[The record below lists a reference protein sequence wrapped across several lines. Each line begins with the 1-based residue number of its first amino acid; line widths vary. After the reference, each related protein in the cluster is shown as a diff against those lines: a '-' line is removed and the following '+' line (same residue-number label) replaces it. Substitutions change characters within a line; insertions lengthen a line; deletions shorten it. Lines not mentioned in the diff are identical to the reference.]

1 MTIFDWLNEITS
13 SKRSWDEFTNIDKE
27 TFNPYMVSRFIS
39 MKREYIDIVNIAQKY
54 VLPKRKLY
62 EFYCGLLPKSK
73 SFFRYVKSNKS
84 INQEQVNALSKYYMC
99 STREIIDILP
109 LLEEQEIERTFNET
123 QGYVNTKKTKKRKT
137 NSISNDTNTN
147 KKSTRGR
154 RKG

>member
-13 SKRSWDEFTNIDKE
+13 SKRSWDEFTDIDRE
-27 TFNPYMVSRFIS
+27 SFNPYMINRFIS
-39 MKREYIDIVNIAQKY
+39 MKREYVDIVNISQKY

-73 SFFRYVKSNKS
+73 SFFRYVKSNRS

-99 STREIIDILP
+99 STREIIDVLP

-123 QGYVNTKKTKKRKT
+123 QGYVATKKTKKKKDAP
-137 NSISNDTNTN
+137 SKQNTRTS
-147 KKSTRGR
+147 KR
-154 RKG
+154 

>member
-13 SKRSWDEFTNIDKE
+13 SKRSWNGFTDADKE
-27 TFNPYMVSRFIS
+27 SFNPYMVNRFIS
-39 MKREYIDIVNIAQKY
+39 MKREYIDIVNVAQKY

-73 SFFRYVKSNKS
+73 SFFRYVKSNRS

-99 STREIIDILP
+99 STREIIDVLP

-123 QGYVNTKKTKKRKT
+123 QGYVATKITKKKKDAPSKQNNRTSK
-137 NSISNDTNTN
+137 
-147 KKSTRGR
+147 R
-154 RKG
+154 

>member
-13 SKRSWDEFTNIDKE
+13 SKRSWDEFTDIDRE
-27 TFNPYMVSRFIS
+27 SFNPYMVSRFIS
-39 MKREYIDIVNIAQKY
+39 MKREYIDIVNITQKY

-99 STREIIDILP
+99 STREIIDVLP

-123 QGYVNTKKTKKRKT
+123 QGYVATKKTKK
-137 NSISNDTNTN
+137 
-147 KKSTRGR
+147 KKDAPSKQNNRTSKR
-154 RKG
+154 

>member
-13 SKRSWDEFTNIDKE
+13 SKRSWDEFTDADKE
-27 TFNPYMVSRFIS
+27 SFNPYMVNRFIS
-39 MKREYIDIVNIAQKY
+39 MKREYIDIVNVAQKY

-73 SFFRYVKSNKS
+73 SFFRYVKSNRS

-99 STREIIDILP
+99 STREIIDVLP

-123 QGYVNTKKTKKRKT
+123 QGYVATKKTKK
-137 NSISNDTNTN
+137 
-147 KKSTRGR
+147 KKDAPSKQNNRTSKR
-154 RKG
+154 

>member
-13 SKRSWDEFTNIDKE
+13 SKRSWDEFTDIDRE
-27 TFNPYMVSRFIS
+27 SFNPYMVSRFIS
-39 MKREYIDIVNIAQKY
+39 MKREYVDIVNIAQKY

-99 STREIIDILP
+99 STREIIDVLP

-123 QGYVNTKKTKKRKT
+123 QGYVATKKPKKTKK
-137 NSISNDTNTN
+137 
-147 KKSTRGR
+147 KKDAPSKQNNRTSKR
-154 RKG
+154 

>member
-13 SKRSWDEFTNIDKE
+13 SKRSWDDFTDVDRE
-27 TFNPYMVSRFIS
+27 SFNPYMISRFIS
-39 MKREYIDIVNIAQKY
+39 MKREYIDIVNITQKY

-73 SFFRYVKSNKS
+73 SFFRYVKSTKS

-99 STREIIDILP
+99 STREIIDVLP

-123 QGYVNTKKTKKRKT
+123 QGYVATKKTKK
-137 NSISNDTNTN
+137 
-147 KKSTRGR
+147 KKDAPSKQNNRTSKR
-154 RKG
+154 

>member
-13 SKRSWDEFTNIDKE
+13 SKRSWDEFTDVDRE
-27 TFNPYMVSRFIS
+27 SFNPYMISRFIS
-39 MKREYIDIVNIAQKY
+39 MKREYIDIVNITQKY

-99 STREIIDILP
+99 STREIIDVLP

-123 QGYVNTKKTKKRKT
+123 QGYVATKKTKK
-137 NSISNDTNTN
+137 
-147 KKSTRGR
+147 KKDAPSKQNNRTSKR
-154 RKG
+154 

>member
-13 SKRSWDEFTNIDKE
+13 SKRSWDEFTDIDRE
-27 TFNPYMVSRFIS
+27 SFNPYMVSRFIS
-39 MKREYIDIVNIAQKY
+39 MKREYVDIVNIAQKY

-99 STREIIDILP
+99 STREIIDVLP

-123 QGYVNTKKTKKRKT
+123 QGYVATKKTKKKK
-137 NSISNDTNTN
+137 DAPN
-147 KKSTRGR
+147 KQKNRTSKR
-154 RKG
+154 

>member
-13 SKRSWDEFTNIDKE
+13 SKRSWDEFTDADKE
-27 TFNPYMVSRFIS
+27 SFNPYMISRFIS
-39 MKREYIDIVNIAQKY
+39 MKREYIDIVNITQKY

-73 SFFRYVKSNKS
+73 SFFRYVKSTKS

-99 STREIIDILP
+99 STREIIDVLP

-123 QGYVNTKKTKKRKT
+123 QGYVATKKTKK
-137 NSISNDTNTN
+137 
-147 KKSTRGR
+147 KKDAPSKQNNRTSKR
-154 RKG
+154 

>member
-13 SKRSWDEFTNIDKE
+13 SKRSWDEFTDIDRE
-27 TFNPYMVSRFIS
+27 SFNPYMINRFIS
-39 MKREYIDIVNIAQKY
+39 MKREYVDIVNISQKY

-62 EFYCGLLPKSK
+62 EFYCGLLPISK

-99 STREIIDILP
+99 STREIIDVLP

-123 QGYVNTKKTKKRKT
+123 QGYVATKKTKK
-137 NSISNDTNTN
+137 
-147 KKSTRGR
+147 KKDAPSKQNNRTSKR
-154 RKG
+154 

>member
-13 SKRSWDEFTNIDKE
+13 SKSSWDEFTDIDRE
-27 TFNPYMVSRFIS
+27 SFNPYMINRFIS
-39 MKREYIDIVNIAQKY
+39 MKREYVDIVNISQKY

-99 STREIIDILP
+99 STREIIDVLP

-123 QGYVNTKKTKKRKT
+123 QGYVATKKTKK
-137 NSISNDTNTN
+137 
-147 KKSTRGR
+147 KKDAPSKQKNRTSKR
-154 RKG
+154 

>member
-13 SKRSWDEFTNIDKE
+13 SKRSWDEFTDIDRE
-27 TFNPYMVSRFIS
+27 SFNPYMINRFIS
-39 MKREYIDIVNIAQKY
+39 MKREYVDIVNISQKY

-73 SFFRYVKSNKS
+73 SFFRYVKSTKS

-99 STREIIDILP
+99 STREIIDVLP

-123 QGYVNTKKTKKRKT
+123 QGYVATKKTKK
-137 NSISNDTNTN
+137 
-147 KKSTRGR
+147 KKDAPSKQNNRTSKR
-154 RKG
+154 

>member
-13 SKRSWDEFTNIDKE
+13 SKRSWDEFTDVDRE
-27 TFNPYMVSRFIS
+27 SFNPYMISRFIS
-39 MKREYIDIVNIAQKY
+39 MKREYIDIVNITQKY

-73 SFFRYVKSNKS
+73 SFFRYVKSTKS

-99 STREIIDILP
+99 STREIIDVLP

-123 QGYVNTKKTKKRKT
+123 QGYVATKKTKK
-137 NSISNDTNTN
+137 
-147 KKSTRGR
+147 KKDAPSKQNNRTSKR
-154 RKG
+154 

>member
-13 SKRSWDEFTNIDKE
+13 SKRSWDEFTDIDRE
-27 TFNPYMVSRFIS
+27 SFNPYMVSRFIS
-39 MKREYIDIVNIAQKY
+39 MKREYVDIVNIAQKY

-99 STREIIDILP
+99 STREIIDVLL

-123 QGYVNTKKTKKRKT
+123 QGYVATKKTKKKK
-137 NSISNDTNTN
+137 DAPN
-147 KKSTRGR
+147 KQKNRTSKR
-154 RKG
+154 

>member
-13 SKRSWDEFTNIDKE
+13 SKRSWDEFTDGDKE
-27 TFNPYMVSRFIS
+27 SFNPYMVSRFIS

-73 SFFRYVKSNKS
+73 SFFRYVKSNKT

-99 STREIIDILP
+99 STREIIDVLP

-123 QGYVNTKKTKKRKT
+123 QGYVATKKTKK
-137 NSISNDTNTN
+137 
-147 KKSTRGR
+147 KKDAPSKQKNRTSKR
-154 RKG
+154 

>member
-13 SKRSWDEFTNIDKE
+13 SKRSWDEFTDIDRE
-27 TFNPYMVSRFIS
+27 SFNPYMINRFIS
-39 MKREYIDIVNIAQKY
+39 MKREYVDIVNISQKY

-99 STREIIDILP
+99 STREIIDVLP

-123 QGYVNTKKTKKRKT
+123 QGYVATKKTKK
-137 NSISNDTNTN
+137 
-147 KKSTRGR
+147 KKDAPSKQNNRTSKR
-154 RKG
+154 

>member
-13 SKRSWDEFTNIDKE
+13 SKRSWNEFTDIDKE
-27 TFNPYMVSRFIS
+27 SFNPYMVSRFIS
-39 MKREYIDIVNIAQKY
+39 MKREYIDIVNITQKY

-99 STREIIDILP
+99 STREIIDVLP

-123 QGYVNTKKTKKRKT
+123 QGYVATKKTKK
-137 NSISNDTNTN
+137 
-147 KKSTRGR
+147 KKDAPSKQNNRTSKR
-154 RKG
+154 